1 MEVEVCYAERDRVWR
16 VTVALA
22 PGATIAEAIE
32 RSRIA
37 TSLTHDVD
45 GLDVAVFGRRA
56 TRATLLVDG
65 DRVELLR
72 PLVVD
77 PKEARRRRAA
87 KKRHAKS
94 APSVTGSTAKPGP
107 AAC

>member
-1 MEVEVCYAERDRVWR
+1 MEVEVCYAEVDQAWR
-16 VTVALA
+16 KVVVIAPGSTLADALA
-22 PGATIAEAIE
+22 QSMIESVIAADPK
-32 RSRIA
+32 
-37 TSLTHDVD
+37 SL
-45 GLDVAVFGRRA
+45 GLAVFGRRA
-56 TRATLLVDG
+56 TMDTVLVDG

-87 KKRHAKS
+87 KKRAAS
-94 APSVTGSTAKPGP
+94 NRPVTCSSEPPAP